1 MSRGP
6 APIGGSHGAG
16 GDTGTV
22 VRSLSERTTNDLR
35 RRLRDGEW
43 EPGTKLPGE
52 HALAKAYD
60 VSRATIRT
68 ALQALESEGLT
79 TTRHG
84 AGTFATG
91 APPEIHADLR
101 HLDSMTATIERSGGV
116 PAMTY
121 RSREVHGADD
131 VEAERLRI
139 DVGDE
144 VLRTERALTAD
155 GQPVAFSYDV
165 LPIAAFGPDFD
176 PTTVQGSLYRL
187 LAGAGID
194 VAWAV
199 SSVHAATGT
208 DIGWGRRPTDAL
220 YILLDQ
226 VHRSIEDRPIAWSRT
241 YYLEGRFQ
249 FSLIR
254 TR

>member
-6 APIGGSHGAG
+6 GSADGSASPG
-16 GDTGTV
+16 SSDGV
-22 VRSLSERTTNDLR
+22 SLRSLSERTTDDLR
-35 RRLRDGEW
+35 RRLRAGEW

-52 HALAKAYD
+52 HALAQAYG

-101 HLDSMTATIERSGGV
+101 HLDSMTATIERSGAV
-116 PAMTY
+116 ARMAY
-121 RSREVHGADD
+121 RSREVRGATE
-131 VEAERLRI
+131 VEAERLGI
-139 DVGDE
+139 DAGDA
-144 VLRTERALTAD
+144 VLHTERALTAD

-165 LPIAAFGPDFD
+165 LPTASFGPDFD
-176 PTTVQGSLYRL
+176 PTTVEGSLYRL
-187 LAGAGID
+187 LAAAGVE

-199 SSVHAATGT
+199 SSVHAATGS
-208 DIGWGRRPTDAL
+208 DIGWGRRPAAAL

-226 VHRSIEDRPIAWSRT
+226 VHRSIDDQPIAWSRT

-249 FSLIR
+249 FSLVR